1 MSTKYF
7 VFAALVFP
15 LIGNAVALD
24 TQTRS
29 YSITLGASRIIFDA
43 DSDSY
48 NLPIENQQSYPILV
62 ESRVMDE
69 KSEKKSPDYIVT
81 PPLFR
86 LDSGQKNTIS
96 IIKVSPHFPHNI
108 ESMHWICVKSIPPTE
123 GSAWSD
129 NDKNSGKGTLNV
141 NVMVNSC
148 IKLITRPSSLNIKD
162 ASYASALTWQQN
174 QGALTVTN
182 PTPYFIN
189 FRGIK
194 VNGRNIT
201 PPIAIKPQGV
211 YQFPQ
216 KNIANK
222 GEKITW
228 NLINDYGGTTRDYQ
242 TLLN

>member
-1 MSTKYF
+1 M
-7 VFAALVFP
+7 
-15 LIGNAVALD
+15 
-24 TQTRS
+24 
-29 YSITLGASRIIFDA
+29 
-43 DSDSY
+43 
-48 NLPIENQQSYPILV
+48 ENQQSYPILV

-96 IIKVSPHFPHNI
+96 IIKVSPHFPHDI

-182 PTPYFIN
+182 PTPI
-189 FRGIK
+189 
-194 VNGRNIT
+194 
-201 PPIAIKPQGV
+201 
-211 YQFPQ
+211 
-216 KNIANK
+216 
-222 GEKITW
+222 
-228 NLINDYGGTTRDYQ
+228 
-242 TLLN
+242 LLTSEV

>member
-1 MSTKYF
+1 MLTKYP
-7 VFAALVFP
+7 VLAALVFP
-15 LIGNAVALD
+15 LVGNAVALD

-43 DSDSY
+43 ESDSY
-48 NLPIENQQSYPILV
+48 NLPIENKQPYPILV

-96 IIKVSPHFPHNI
+96 IIRVNASAPRTI

-129 NDKNSGKGTLNV
+129 DDKKRSNGILNV

-148 IKLITRPSSLNIKD
+148 IKLITRPASLNIKD
-162 ASYASALTWQQN
+162 ASYASALIWEQSK
-174 QGALTVTN
+174 GALTIKN

-189 FRGIK
+189 FREIK
-194 VNGRNIT
+194 INGQPIT
-201 PPIAIKPQGV
+201 PPIALKPQDV
-211 YQFPQ
+211 YRFAQ
-216 KNIANK
+216 KNIAHK
-222 GEKITW
+222 GAKITW
-228 NLINDYGGTTRDYQ
+228 SLINDYGGTTRDYQ
-242 TLLN
+242 TLLD